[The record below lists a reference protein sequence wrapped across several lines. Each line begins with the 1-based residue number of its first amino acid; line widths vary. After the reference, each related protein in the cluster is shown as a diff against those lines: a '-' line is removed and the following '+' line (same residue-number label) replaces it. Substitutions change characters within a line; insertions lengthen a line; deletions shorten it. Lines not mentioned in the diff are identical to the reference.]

1 MVKKVVKSIIP
12 LEVVALQEGS
22 YHVFLKMKVNKKS
35 IRVLLDTGASK
46 TVLDKTFVEEK
57 CKSQTTETIG
67 QSTSSLHTTVS
78 EINITYIKEIQLDQV
93 KLKNYLVAVIDLTHV
108 NQTYEGVG
116 KKPIFGIVG
125 SDILMERKAIIDYS
139 KKILIIK

>member
-1 MVKKVVKSIIP
+1 MVKKVVKSMIP

-57 CKSQTTETIG
+57 CKSQKTETIG
-67 QSTSSLHTTVS
+67 QSTSSLHSTVS
-78 EINITYIKEIQLDQV
+78 ESNITYIKEIQLDQV

-125 SDILMERKAIIDYS
+125 SDILMDRKAIIDYS
-139 KKILIIK
+139 KKILILK

>member
-46 TVLDKTFVEEK
+46 TVLVKTFVEEK
-57 CKSQTTETIG
+57 CKSQKTETIG
-67 QSTSSLHTTVS
+67 QSTSSLHSTVS
-78 EINITYIKEIQLDQV
+78 ESNITYIKEIQLDQV

-125 SDILMERKAIIDYS
+125 SDILMDRKAIIDYS
-139 KKILIIK
+139 KKILILK

>member
-1 MVKKVVKSIIP
+1 MVQKVVKSIIP

-57 CKSQTTETIG
+57 CKSQKTETIG
-67 QSTSSLHTTVS
+67 QSTSSLHSTVS
-78 EINITYIKEIQLDQV
+78 ESNITYIKEIQLDQV

>member
-12 LEVVALQEGS
+12 LEVVAIQEGS

-78 EINITYIKEIQLDQV
+78 ESNITYIKEIQLDQV

>member
-57 CKSQTTETIG
+57 CKSQKTETIG
-67 QSTSSLHTTVS
+67 QSTSSLHSTVS
-78 EINITYIKEIQLDQV
+78 ESNITYIKEIQLDQV

-139 KKILIIK
+139 KKILILK

>member
-57 CKSQTTETIG
+57 CKSQKTETIG
-67 QSTSSLHTTVS
+67 QSTSSLHSTVS
-78 EINITYIKEIQLDQV
+78 ESNITYIKEIQLDQV

-125 SDILMERKAIIDYS
+125 SDILMDRKAIIDYS
-139 KKILIIK
+139 KKILILK

>member
-57 CKSQTTETIG
+57 CKSQKTETIG
-67 QSTSSLHTTVS
+67 QSTSSLHSTVS
-78 EINITYIKEIQLDQV
+78 ESNITYIKEIQLDQV
-93 KLKNYLVAVIDLTHV
+93 KLKNFLVAVIDLTHV

-116 KKPIFGIVG
+116 KKPIFGIIG

-139 KKILIIK
+139 KKILILK

>member
-1 MVKKVVKSIIP
+1 
-12 LEVVALQEGS
+12 
-22 YHVFLKMKVNKKS
+22 
-35 IRVLLDTGASK
+35 VLLDTGASK

-57 CKSQTTETIG
+57 CKSQKTETIG
-67 QSTSSLHTTVS
+67 QSTSSLHSTVS
-78 EINITYIKEIQLDQV
+78 ESNITYIKEIQLDQV

-125 SDILMERKAIIDYS
+125 SDILMDRKAIIDYS
-139 KKILIIK
+139 KKILILK

>member
-12 LEVVALQEGS
+12 LEVVAIQEGS

-78 EINITYIKEIQLDQV
+78 ESNITYIKEIQLDQV

-139 KKILIIK
+139 KKILILK

>member
-57 CKSQTTETIG
+57 CKSQKTETIG
-67 QSTSSLHTTVS
+67 QSTSSLHSTVS
-78 EINITYIKEIQLDQV
+78 ESNITYIKEIQLDQV

-116 KKPIFGIVG
+116 KKPIFGIIG

-139 KKILIIK
+139 KKILILK

>member
-22 YHVFLKMKVNKKS
+22 YHVFLKMRVNKKS

-57 CKSQTTETIG
+57 CKSQKTETIG
-67 QSTSSLHTTVS
+67 QSTSSLHSTVS
-78 EINITYIKEIQLDQV
+78 ESNITYIKEIQLDQV

-125 SDILMERKAIIDYS
+125 SDILMDRKAIIDYS
-139 KKILIIK
+139 KKILILK

>member
-22 YHVFLKMKVNKKS
+22 YHVFLKMKVNKNS

-57 CKSQTTETIG
+57 CKSQKTETIG
-67 QSTSSLHTTVS
+67 QSTSSLHSTVS
-78 EINITYIKEIQLDQV
+78 ESNITYIKEIQLDQV

-125 SDILMERKAIIDYS
+125 SDILMERKAIIYYS
-139 KKILIIK
+139 KMILILK

>member
-12 LEVVALQEGS
+12 LEVVAIQEGS

-57 CKSQTTETIG
+57 CKSQKTETIG
-67 QSTSSLHTTVS
+67 QSTSSLHSTVS
-78 EINITYIKEIQLDQV
+78 ESNITYIKEIQLDQV

>member
-12 LEVVALQEGS
+12 LEVVAIQEGS

-57 CKSQTTETIG
+57 CKSQKTETIG
-67 QSTSSLHTTVS
+67 QSTSSLHSTVS
-78 EINITYIKEIQLDQV
+78 ESNITYIKEIQLDQV

-139 KKILIIK
+139 KKILILK

>member
-57 CKSQTTETIG
+57 CKSQKTETIG
-67 QSTSSLHTTVS
+67 QSTSSLHSTVS
-78 EINITYIKEIQLDQV
+78 ESNITYIKEIQLDQV
-93 KLKNYLVAVIDLTHV
+93 KLKNFLVAVIDLTHV

-139 KKILIIK
+139 KKILILK